1 MLAKGINCKTDIYAA
16 QDELKKKTK
25 DLGLLESKVL
35 ELNTCKR
42 NKLKEL
48 EKMRKYAETK
58 GKILSDSK
66 ISSSELYAKLERL
79 TSVKPDVS
87 EAESKKEI
95 VVNFKEDLKVVKK
108 SLMTFQG
115 NLDAVAARNKSLGE
129 NLEMAKS
136 ALALKSNEVGVF
148 EGKNK
153 ESEIE
158 NNEITASLKAAQD
171 KLLEV
176 EDDLNLHLK
185 EIEVI
190 LNEKAQSEV
199 KNLKLKELS
208 LKLKTENEKTKKDLA
223 CAEDQLKL
231 SDDKLETSEGI
242 KSTITD
248 TNVEIKKL
256 EKEIKVAKR
265 NQITVTKRKDKMSKQ
280 YVKNKTM
287 SDSLST
293 DIGIYDQKIIQARE
307 SLGQSEEEL
316 VEKTKEN
323 LAKNEA
329 NQAMKVDIASASEET
344 AKLAIEVSTAE
355 AKLESLA
362 ANRGKLFAED
372 KRDAQEFQGLL
383 VCKDREFSE
392 IRARLTEEV
401 AELGRKMENM
411 SRELKQQKRMDGENS
426 KGVVE
431 LVASQ
436 EKELCDISKKIEVT
450 KEKGYKLEKQR
461 IEKEAEVVK
470 LKKQLQ
476 SLKTRPVPP
485 ASAQRSRT
493 PISSVKPGSGKIT
506 NIISSQRHNSST
518 SSVSSTN
525 TPAKPSST
533 SFRQGRTLLPTVPA
547 SQTPAG
553 KVP

>member
-35 ELNTCKR
+35 DLNACKR

-58 GKILSDSK
+58 GKILSGSK

-79 TSVKPDVS
+79 TSVKLEVS

-95 VVNFKEDLKVVKK
+95 VVNMKQDLKVVKK

-115 NLDAVAARNKSLGE
+115 NLEAVAARNKSLGE
-129 NLEMAKS
+129 NLEIAKS

-171 KLLEV
+171 KLHEV
-176 EDDLNLHLK
+176 EDGLNLHLK

-223 CAEDQLKL
+223 CAEDQLKV

-265 NQITVTKRKDKMSKQ
+265 NQITVTKRKDKLSKQ
-280 YVKNKTM
+280 FVKNKSL
-287 SDSLST
+287 SDSLSA
-293 DIGIYDQKIIQARE
+293 DIDIHDQKIIHAQE
-307 SLGQSEEEL
+307 SLGQSKDEL
-316 VEKTKEN
+316 SEKTKEN

-329 NQAMKVDIASASEET
+329 NQAMKVDIVSASEEA
-344 AKLAIEVSTAE
+344 AKMAKEVSTFE

-362 ANRGKLFAED
+362 ANRNKLFSED
-372 KRDAQEFQGLL
+372 KQDAHEFQGLL

-411 SRELKQQKRMDGENS
+411 SRELKRQERMKAENS
-426 KGVVE
+426 KGVDE
-431 LVASQ
+431 LFASQ
-436 EKELCDISKKIEVT
+436 EKELCDISKKIEVS
-450 KEKGYKLEKQR
+450 KEKGNK
-461 IEKEAEVVK
+461 IEKEAE
-470 LKKQLQ
+470 
-476 SLKTRPVPP
+476 
-485 ASAQRSRT
+485 
-493 PISSVKPGSGKIT
+493 
-506 NIISSQRHNSST
+506 
-518 SSVSSTN
+518 
-525 TPAKPSST
+525 
-533 SFRQGRTLLPTVPA
+533 
-547 SQTPAG
+547 
-553 KVP
+553 

>member
-129 NLEMAKS
+129 NFEIAKS
-136 ALALKSNEVGVF
+136 ALALKSNEVDVL

-153 ESEIE
+153 ELEVE

-171 KLLEV
+171 KLHEV
-176 EDDLNLHLK
+176 KDDFNLHLK

-223 CAEDQLKL
+223 CAEEQLKL

-248 TNVEIKKL
+248 TNIEIKKL

-280 YVKNKTM
+280 FVKNKTL
-287 SDSLST
+287 SDSLSA
-293 DIGIYDQKIIQARE
+293 DIGIYDQKIIHAQE
-307 SLGQSEEEL
+307 SLGQSKEEL
-316 VEKTKEN
+316 SEKTKEN

-329 NQAMKVDIASASEET
+329 NQAMKADIASASEKA
-344 AKLAIEVSTAE
+344 AKMAKEVSTFE

-362 ANRGKLFAED
+362 ANRNKLFSED
-372 KRDAQEFQGLL
+372 KQDAHEFQGLL

-450 KEKGYKLEKQR
+450 KEK
-461 IEKEAEVVK
+461 A
-470 LKKQLQ
+470 
-476 SLKTRPVPP
+476 
-485 ASAQRSRT
+485 
-493 PISSVKPGSGKIT
+493 
-506 NIISSQRHNSST
+506 
-518 SSVSSTN
+518 
-525 TPAKPSST
+525 
-533 SFRQGRTLLPTVPA
+533 
-547 SQTPAG
+547 
-553 KVP
+553 

>member
-35 ELNTCKR
+35 DLNACKR

-58 GKILSDSK
+58 GKILSGSK

-79 TSVKPDVS
+79 TSVKLEVS

-95 VVNFKEDLKVVKK
+95 VMNMKEDLKVVKK

-115 NLDAVAARNKSLGE
+115 NLEAVAARNKSLGVNFE
-129 NLEMAKS
+129 IAKS

-171 KLLEV
+171 KLHEV
-176 EDDLNLHLK
+176 EGDLNLHLK

-208 LKLKTENEKTKKDLA
+208 LKLKTENEKTKRDLA
-223 CAEDQLKL
+223 CAEDQLRL
-231 SDDKLETSEGI
+231 SDDKLETSDGI
-242 KSTITD
+242 KSTIAEK
-248 TNVEIKKL
+248 NVEIKKL

-265 NQITVTKRKDKMSKQ
+265 NQITVTKRKDKMFKQ
-280 YVKNKTM
+280 FVKNKTL
-287 SDSLST
+287 SDSLSA
-293 DIGIYDQKIIQARE
+293 DIGVHDQKIIHVQE
-307 SLGQSEEEL
+307 SLGQSEDEL

-323 LAKNEA
+323 LAKIDA
-329 NQAMKVDIASASEET
+329 IQSMKVDILSASEVA
-344 AKLAIEVSTAE
+344 AKLAKEVSTTE

-362 ANRGKLFAED
+362 ANRSTLFSED
-372 KRDAQEFQGLL
+372 KQYAQEFQGLL

-401 AELGRKMENM
+401 AELGRKMDNM
-411 SRELKQQKRMDGENS
+411 SRELKQQERMEAENS
-426 KGVVE
+426 KGVDE
-431 LVASQ
+431 LFASK
-436 EKELCDISKKIEVT
+436 EKEFCDISKKIVVT
-450 KEKGYKLEKQR
+450 KEKVNKMEKQR
-461 IEKEAEVVK
+461 IEKEAKVVK
-470 LKKQLQ
+470 FKKQLQ
-476 SLKTRPVPP
+476 SLQTRPVPP

-493 PISSVKPGSGKIT
+493 PLSSVKSGSVKIPNT
-506 NIISSQRHNSST
+506 ISSQQHNSST

-525 TPAKPSST
+525 TPAKLASQNAKHSST
-533 SFRQGRTLLPTVPA
+533 SFRQGRTLLPTVP
-547 SQTPAG
+547 
-553 KVP
+553 V

>member
-35 ELNTCKR
+35 DLNACKR

-66 ISSSELYAKLERL
+66 ISSSQLYAKLERL
-79 TSVKPDVS
+79 TSVKLDVS
-87 EAESKKEI
+87 EAESKKGI
-95 VVNFKEDLKVVKK
+95 VVNIKEDLKVVKK

-129 NLEMAKS
+129 NFEIAKS

-148 EGKNK
+148 EGKNI

-171 KLLEV
+171 KLHEV
-176 EDDLNLHLK
+176 KDDFNLHLK

-223 CAEDQLKL
+223 CAEEQLKL

-248 TNVEIKKL
+248 TNIEIKKL

-280 YVKNKTM
+280 FVKNKTL
-287 SDSLST
+287 SDSLSA
-293 DIGIYDQKIIQARE
+293 DIGIYDQKIIQAQE
-307 SLGQSEEEL
+307 SLGQSKEEL
-316 VEKTKEN
+316 LEKTKEN

-329 NQAMKVDIASASEET
+329 NQAMKVDIASASEEA
-344 AKLAIEVSTAE
+344 AKLAKEISTTE

-362 ANRGKLFAED
+362 ANMSKLFSED
-372 KRDAQEFQGLL
+372 KLDVQEFQGLL

-401 AELGRKMENM
+401 AELGRKTEDM
-411 SRELKQQKRMDGENS
+411 SRELKQQEKMEAENS
-426 KGVVE
+426 KSADE
-431 LVASQ
+431 LFASQ
-436 EKELCDISKKIEVT
+436 
-450 KEKGYKLEKQR
+450 G
-461 IEKEAEVVK
+461 
-470 LKKQLQ
+470 
-476 SLKTRPVPP
+476 
-485 ASAQRSRT
+485 
-493 PISSVKPGSGKIT
+493 
-506 NIISSQRHNSST
+506 
-518 SSVSSTN
+518 
-525 TPAKPSST
+525 
-533 SFRQGRTLLPTVPA
+533 
-547 SQTPAG
+547 
-553 KVP
+553 